1 MNITYIVM
9 AYLPRHGIDE
19 LTLKKEIAI
28 FHLRNILDDLLLDR
42 GIWIFRA
49 SANKIRQFLA

>member
-1 MNITYIVM
+1 MNIKYVVM

-28 FHLRNILDDLLLDR
+28 FHLRNIIDDLLLDR
-42 GIWIFRA
+42 GIWLFRA
-49 SANKIRQFLA
+49 SVHKIRQFIS

>member
-28 FHLRNILDDLLLDR
+28 FHLRNTLDDLLLDR

>member
-1 MNITYIVM
+1 M